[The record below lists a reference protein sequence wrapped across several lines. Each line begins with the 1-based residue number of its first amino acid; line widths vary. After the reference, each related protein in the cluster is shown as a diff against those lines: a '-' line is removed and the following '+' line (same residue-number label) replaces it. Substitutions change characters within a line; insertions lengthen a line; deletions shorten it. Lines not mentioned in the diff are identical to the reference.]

1 MKPLTQTDGLKL
13 QQEIGAVKYVECSAL
28 TQMNVK
34 LVFDEAVRTV
44 LLRYRTNQKKSA
56 KCNLL

>member
-1 MKPLTQTDGLKL
+1 MTRTDGLKL

-34 LVFDEAVRTV
+34 LVFDKAMRAV
-44 LLRYRTNQKKSA
+44 LYRTNQKKA
-56 KCNLL
+56 TTCNLF

>member
-1 MKPLTQTDGLKL
+1 MKPVTQTDGLKL

-44 LLRYRTNQKKSA
+44 MLQRNITKPIS
-56 KCNLL
+56 KCILF